1 MRLNP
6 YSFLIKA
13 SSLNLLAF
21 SFFFSALGQELIP
34 LRELNSPYD
43 EQNPVFSPTGEI
55 FFSVGFHPENLGGP
69 TDFGDV
75 WMSKKDSKGEWQKPQ
90 HVSDLSSS
98 GNDVLIGFSDALT
111 ALVYHSGNNQKRQGI
126 HQYTRFGN
134 SWNYVKPIEMGNF
147 KNNGVHF
154 SGRLLAEQNIIVM
167 AMNSYGSFG
176 NEDIYVSFR
185 QSEGAWSS
193 PLNMGPNINSFAQ
206 EQTPYLSA
214 DLQTIYFSTN
224 IHGNRRGK
232 DIYFA
237 QRKSKS
243 WDDWTQP
250 QKIENANSI
259 GSELG
264 YVIVDEDEGFA
275 IFTTTQNSD
284 GFGDFMMVR
293 YEPKEP
299 LLAMLDVVDSPVEAF
314 EDNKVEMIEESVS
327 MISVE
332 AQEEEQEIIKET
344 GSEMDSVLVLAQD
357 SVEVNVIEEIA
368 GAQINIERQIIRVL
382 DGKSMDEIPYK
393 IEIGNDRGVK
403 LTLDTQQ
410 EIWEKLEEPL
420 WTNIVISSKGFIP
433 RILEVKEW
441 ESIAVESK
449 ELLLQAAMT
458 GTSIIL
464 NNIQFNRGTSDFA
477 DARSVQ
483 VLDNLVAFM
492 KENQDIKIRL
502 EGHTDNAGD
511 PSLNKDLSMKRASKI
526 RGYLTING
534 IDFERV
540 RISGWGGSRPIA
552 DNQTEEGRNLNRR
565 VEMLIEN

>member
-1 MRLNP
+1 
-6 YSFLIKA
+6 
-13 SSLNLLAF
+13 
-21 SFFFSALGQELIP
+21 
-34 LRELNSPYD
+34 
-43 EQNPVFSPTGEI
+43 
-55 FFSVGFHPENLGGP
+55 
-69 TDFGDV
+69 
-75 WMSKKDSKGEWQKPQ
+75 
-90 HVSDLSSS
+90 
-98 GNDVLIGFSDALT
+98 
-111 ALVYHSGNNQKRQGI
+111 
-126 HQYTRFGN
+126 
-134 SWNYVKPIEMGNF
+134 
-147 KNNGVHF
+147 
-154 SGRLLAEQNIIVM
+154 
-167 AMNSYGSFG
+167 
-176 NEDIYVSFR
+176 
-185 QSEGAWSS
+185 
-193 PLNMGPNINSFAQ
+193 MGPAINSFAQ

-264 YVIVDEDEGFA
+264 YVVVDEDEGLA

-284 GFGDFMMVR
+284 GFGDFMMVK

-299 LLAMLDVVDSPVEAF
+299 LLALLEEVDSPVEA
-314 EDNKVEMIEESVS
+314 IEESIVEKTEES
-327 MISVE
+327 VAMISE
-332 AQEEEQEIIKET
+332 ETQEEKTDIVIET
-344 GSEMDSVLVLAQD
+344 GSEKDSVLVIEQD
-357 SVEVNVIEEIA
+357 SLEVNAFEKVDDT
-368 GAQINIERQIIRVL
+368 QVSIEREIIRIL
-382 DGKSMDEIPYK
+382 DAKSMEEIPYK

-403 LTLDTQQ
+403 LTLDSQG
-410 EIWEKLEEPL
+410 EIWEKLEEPI

-433 RILEVKEW
+433 RILEVEEW
-441 ESIAVESK
+441 ESIAVEIR
-449 ELLLQAAMT
+449 ELLLQPAMT
-458 GTSIIL
+458 GTSIVL

-492 KENQDIKIRL
+492 KENQDLKIRL

-540 RISGWGGSRPIA
+540 RISGWGGSRPVA

>member
-6 YSFLIKA
+6 YSFLKKA
-13 SSLNLLAF
+13 SSLTLLAF
-21 SFFFSALGQELIP
+21 SFFFSAIGQELIP

-43 EQNPVFSPTGEI
+43 EQNPVFSPNREI
-55 FFSVGFHPENLGGP
+55 FFSRGFHPDNVGGP

-75 WMSKKDSKGEWQKPQ
+75 WMSKKDSKGVWQKPQ

-98 GNDVLIGFSDALT
+98 GNDVLIGFLDALT
-111 ALVYHSGNNQKRQGI
+111 ALVYHSGNNEKRQGI
-126 HQYTRFGN
+126 HQYSRFGN

-147 KNNGVHF
+147 KNNGIHF

-167 AMNSYGSFG
+167 SMNSYGSFG
-176 NEDIYVSFR
+176 NEDIYISFR
-185 QSEGAWSS
+185 QSEGTWSS
-193 PLNMGPNINSFAQ
+193 PFNMGPNINSFAQ

-214 DLQTIYFSTN
+214 DLQTVYFSTN
-224 IHGNRRGK
+224 VHGNRRGK

-243 WDDWTQP
+243 WDEWTQP

-284 GFGDFMMVR
+284 GFGDFMMVK

-299 LLAMLDVVDSPVEAF
+299 LLELVDEVESPQEAF
-314 EDNKVEMIEESVS
+314 ADSNVEVTEESVS
-327 MISVE
+327 IISEE
-332 AQEEEQEIIKET
+332 AQEEGSEIIKEIE
-344 GSEMDSVLVLAQD
+344 SEKDSVVVLAQD
-357 SVEVNVIEEIA
+357 SVEVNVIEEVAVTQEI
-368 GAQINIERQIIRVL
+368 IERQTIRVL
-382 DGKSMDEIPYK
+382 DAKSMEAIPYK

-403 LTLDTQQ
+403 LILDSQQ

-420 WTNIVISSKGFIP
+420 WTNILISSKGFVP
-433 RILEVKEW
+433 TLLEVKEW
-441 ESIAVESK
+441 ESLEVDSK
-449 ELLLQAAMT
+449 DILLQPAMS
-458 GTSIIL
+458 GTSIVL

-492 KENQDIKIRL
+492 KENQDLKIRL

-540 RISGWGGSRPIA
+540 RISGWGGSRPVA

>member
-13 SSLNLLAF
+13 SSLILLAF

-34 LRELNSPYD
+34 LRALNSPYD

-55 FFSVGFHPENLGGP
+55 FYSIGFHPENLGGP

-111 ALVYHSGNNQKRQGI
+111 ALVYHSGNNEKRQGI

-134 SWNYVKPIEMGNF
+134 SWNHVKPIEMGNF

-154 SGRLLAEQNIIVM
+154 SGRLLAEQSIIVM
-167 AMNSYGSFG
+167 AMNSFGSFG
-176 NEDIYVSFR
+176 NEDIYISFR

-193 PLNMGPNINSFAQ
+193 PFNMGSAINSFAQ

-214 DLQTIYFSTN
+214 DLQTIYFSSN

-264 YVIVDEDEGFA
+264 YVIVDEDEEFA

-284 GFGDFMMVR
+284 GFGDFMMVK

-299 LLAMLDVVDSPVEAF
+299 LLALLEEVDSPVEAI
-314 EDNKVEMIEESVS
+314 EENIVEKTEESVAI
-327 MISVE
+327 ISE
-332 AQEEEQEIIKET
+332 ETQEEKTDIVIET
-344 GSEMDSVLVLAQD
+344 GSEKDSVLVIEQD
-357 SVEVNVIEEIA
+357 SLEVNDFEKVEDTQVSIEHE
-368 GAQINIERQIIRVL
+368 IIRVL
-382 DGKSMDEIPYK
+382 DAKSMAEIPYK

-449 ELLLQAAMT
+449 ELLLQPAMT

>member
-6 YSFLIKA
+6 YSFLKKA
-13 SSLNLLAF
+13 SSLTLLAF
-21 SFFFSALGQELIP
+21 SFFFSAIGQELIP

-43 EQNPVFSPTGEI
+43 EQNPVFSPNREI
-55 FFSVGFHPENLGGP
+55 FFSRGFHPDNVGGP

-75 WMSKKDSKGEWQKPQ
+75 WMSKKDSKGVWQKPQ

-98 GNDVLIGFSDALT
+98 GNDVLIGFLDALT
-111 ALVYHSGNNQKRQGI
+111 ALVYHSGNNEKRQGI
-126 HQYTRFGN
+126 HQYSRFGN

-147 KNNGVHF
+147 KNNGIHF

-167 AMNSYGSFG
+167 SMNSYGSFG
-176 NEDIYVSFR
+176 NEDIYISFR
-185 QSEGAWSS
+185 QSEGTWSS
-193 PLNMGPNINSFAQ
+193 PFNMGPNINSFAQ

-214 DLQTIYFSTN
+214 DLQTVYFSTN
-224 IHGNRRGK
+224 VHGNRRGK

-243 WDDWTQP
+243 WDEWTQP

-264 YVIVDEDEGFA
+264 YVIFDEDEGFA

-284 GFGDFMMVR
+284 GFGDFMMVK

-299 LLAMLDVVDSPVEAF
+299 LLELVDEVESPQEAF
-314 EDNKVEMIEESVS
+314 ADSNVEVTEESVS
-327 MISVE
+327 IISEE
-332 AQEEEQEIIKET
+332 AQEEGSEIIKEIE
-344 GSEMDSVLVLAQD
+344 SEKDSVVVLAQD
-357 SVEVNVIEEIA
+357 SVEVNVIEEVAVTQEI
-368 GAQINIERQIIRVL
+368 IERQTIRVL
-382 DGKSMDEIPYK
+382 DAKSMEAIPYK

-403 LTLDTQQ
+403 LILDSQQ

-420 WTNIVISSKGFIP
+420 WTNILISSKGFVP
-433 RILEVKEW
+433 TLLEVKEW
-441 ESIAVESK
+441 ESLEVDSK
-449 ELLLQAAMT
+449 DILLQPAMS
-458 GTSIIL
+458 GTSIVL

-492 KENQDIKIRL
+492 KENQDLKIRL

-540 RISGWGGSRPIA
+540 RISGWGGSRPVA

>member
-6 YSFLIKA
+6 YS
-13 SSLNLLAF
+13 F

-43 EQNPVFSPTGEI
+43 EQNPVFSPNREI
-55 FFSVGFHPENLGGP
+55 FFSIGFHPDNAGGP

-90 HVSDLSSS
+90 HVLDLSTS
-98 GNDVLIGFSDALT
+98 GNDVLIGFLDALT
-111 ALVYHSGNNQKRQGI
+111 ALVYHSGNNEKRQGI
-126 HQYTRFGN
+126 HQYSRFGN
-134 SWNYVKPIEMGNF
+134 SWNYVKSIEMGNF
-147 KNNGVHF
+147 KNNGIHF

-176 NEDIYVSFR
+176 NEDIYISFK
-185 QSEGAWSS
+185 QSEGTWSS
-193 PLNMGPNINSFAQ
+193 PYNMGPNINSFAQ

-214 DLQTIYFSTN
+214 DLQTVYFSTN

-243 WDDWTQP
+243 WDDWTTP

-284 GFGDFMMVR
+284 GFGDFMMVK

-299 LLAMLDVVDSPVEAF
+299 LLALVDEVESPQEAIADSNVE
-314 EDNKVEMIEESVS
+314 VTEESVS
-327 MISVE
+327 IISEE
-332 AQEEEQEIIKET
+332 AQEEESEIIKEIE
-344 GSEMDSVLVLAQD
+344 SEKDSVLVLAQD
-357 SVEVNVIEEIA
+357 SVEVNVIEEVA
-368 GAQINIERQIIRVL
+368 GTQINIERQIVRVL

-403 LTLDTQQ
+403 LTLDSQQ

-420 WTNIVISSKGFIP
+420 WTNIVISSKGFVP
-433 RILEVKEW
+433 TLLEVKEW
-441 ESIAVESK
+441 ESLEVESK
-449 ELLLQAAMT
+449 DILLQPAMT
-458 GTSIIL
+458 GTSIVL

-492 KENQDIKIRL
+492 KENQDLKIRL

-540 RISGWGGSRPIA
+540 RISGWGGSRPVA

>member
-6 YSFLIKA
+6 YSFLKKA
-13 SSLNLLAF
+13 SSLTLLAF
-21 SFFFSALGQELIP
+21 SFFFSAIGQELIP

-43 EQNPVFSPTGEI
+43 EQNPVFSPNREI
-55 FFSVGFHPENLGGP
+55 FFSRGFHPDNVGGP

-98 GNDVLIGFSDALT
+98 GNDVLIGFLDALT
-111 ALVYHSGNNQKRQGI
+111 ALVYHSGNNEKKQGI
-126 HQYTRFGN
+126 HQYSRFGN

-147 KNNGVHF
+147 KNNGIHF

-167 AMNSYGSFG
+167 SMNSYGSFG
-176 NEDIYVSFR
+176 NEDIYISFR
-185 QSEGAWSS
+185 QSEGTWSS
-193 PLNMGPNINSFAQ
+193 PFNMGPNINSFAQ

-214 DLQTIYFSTN
+214 DLQTVYFSSN

-243 WDDWTQP
+243 WDEWTPP

-264 YVIVDEDEGFA
+264 YVIIDEDEGFA

-284 GFGDFMMVR
+284 GFGDFMMVK

-299 LLAMLDVVDSPVEAF
+299 LLALVDEVESPQEAIVDTNVE
-314 EDNKVEMIEESVS
+314 VTEESAS
-327 MISVE
+327 IIS
-332 AQEEEQEIIKET
+332 EEVQKEEPEILKET
-344 GSEMDSVLVLAQD
+344 ESEMDSVLVLAQD
-357 SVEVNVIEEIA
+357 SVEVNVIEEVA
-368 GAQINIERQIIRVL
+368 GAQINIEPQIIRVL
-382 DGKSMDEIPYK
+382 DAKSMEEIPYK

-403 LTLDTQQ
+403 LILDSQQ

-420 WTNIVISSKGFIP
+420 WTNILISSKGFIP
-433 RILEVKEW
+433 RILEVEEW
-441 ESIAVESK
+441 ETIAVEIK
-449 ELLLQAAMT
+449 ELLLQPATT
-458 GTSIIL
+458 GTSIVL

-483 VLDNLVAFM
+483 VLDNLVVFM
-492 KENQDIKIRL
+492 KENQDLKIRL

-540 RISGWGGSRPIA
+540 RISGWGGSRPVA

>member
-1 MRLNP
+1 MRLKSN
-6 YSFLIKA
+6 SFFIKA
-13 SSLNLLAF
+13 SSLFLLAF
-21 SFFFSALGQELIP
+21 SFFFLAVGQERIA

-43 EQNPVFSPTGEI
+43 EQNPVFSQTGEL

-69 TDFGDV
+69 TDFGDI

-98 GNDVLIGFSDALT
+98 GNDVLIGFPDALT

-126 HQYTRFGN
+126 HQYSRFGN
-134 SWNYVKPIEMGNF
+134 SWNYVRPIEMGNF

-154 SGRLLAEQNIIVM
+154 SGRLLSDKNIIVM
-167 AMNSYGSFG
+167 GMNSYGSFG
-176 NEDIYVSFR
+176 NEDIYISFR
-185 QSEGAWSS
+185 QSEGIWSS
-193 PLNMGPNINSFAQ
+193 PFNLGPAINSYAQ
-206 EQTPYLSA
+206 EQTPYISS
-214 DLQTIYFSTN
+214 DLQTIYFSSN
-224 IHGNRRGK
+224 VHGNRRGK
-232 DIYFA
+232 DIYFS
-237 QRKSKS
+237 QRKSQS

-250 QKIENANSI
+250 QKIENTNSI

-264 YVIVDEDEGFA
+264 YVIFDQEEGFA
-275 IFTTTQNSD
+275 IFTSTQNSD
-284 GFGDFMMVR
+284 GFGDFMMVK

-299 LLAMLDVVDSPVEAF
+299 LLAMLEDVALSVEA
-314 EDNKVEMIEESVS
+314 VEESNIQMTEESVAT
-327 MISVE
+327 IS
-332 AQEEEQEIIKET
+332 EEVQKEETEIIKEIAPKK
-344 GSEMDSVLVLAQD
+344 DSVLV
-357 SVEVNVIEEIA
+357 IEENVVELNESEKVEND
-368 GAQINIERQIIRVL
+368 QVINAIQVIKVL
-382 DGKSMDEIPYK
+382 DANSLNEIQYK
-393 IEIGNDRGVK
+393 IELGNDRGSK
-403 LTLDTQQ
+403 LVLESQE
-410 EIWEKLEEPL
+410 EIWQKLEEPV

-433 RILEVKEW
+433 RILEVEEW
-441 ESIAVESK
+441 RVVAEESK
-449 ELLLQAAMT
+449 EVLLQPALS
-458 GTSIIL
+458 GTSIVL

-483 VLDNLVAFM
+483 VLDNLVVFM